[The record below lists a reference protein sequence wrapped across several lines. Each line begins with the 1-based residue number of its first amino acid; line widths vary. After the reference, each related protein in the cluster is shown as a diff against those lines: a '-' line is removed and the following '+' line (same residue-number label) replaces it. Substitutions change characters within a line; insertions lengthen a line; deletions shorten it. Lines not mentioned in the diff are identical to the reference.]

1 MVILP
6 LGIHL
11 YFLLVILLPDFFIAI
26 HLFKKLN
33 FFLNGNLNEAM
44 GERIKNKSLYIK
56 CKYVVE
62 KSIKKYKRR
71 DQIQNYYVKAEERM
85 KKSGY
90 HGQYAAVVYIIT
102 KYVITA
108 ILFIITIA
116 IYFPSLREA
125 IILSAA
131 NIIIIE
137 TVINK
142 GKKEVNMKLQKYIY
156 KIYKYLHNQISSGVK
171 VTDAIRTVYEVIE
184 DKNLRKVLIKL
195 AARYELTLDIDASLN
210 EFKSNYDIQEA
221 ETLCVAL
228 KQGVITGDN
237 KELLERQEDIMFKKY
252 FNYIQAET
260 DSCRIRATITTGV
273 FAAVIVIMITV
284 PLVNDV
290 YEAVGKIFIN

>member
-1 MVILP
+1 MKIQP
-6 LGIHL
+6 IGMH
-11 YFLLVILLPDFFIAI
+11 YSFIFIVLMLDLIIAV
-26 HLFKKLN
+26 FTVKKLSIY
-33 FFLNGNLNEAM
+33 LNGNFAEAL
-44 GERIKNKSLYIK
+44 GVRNKNKSIYSR
-56 CKYVVE
+56 CKYLVT
-62 KSIKKYKRR
+62 KSIEKYERKERLHR
-71 DQIQNYYVKAEERM
+71 FYNKAEARM

-90 HGQYAAVVYIIT
+90 YGKYAAAVYLFVKFIVT
-102 KYVITA
+102 V
-108 ILFIITIA
+108 ILFIIATT
-116 IYFPSLREA
+116 IYFPSLKEA
-125 IILSAA
+125 VILPVV

-137 TVINK
+137 TVVNSR
-142 GKKEVNMKLQKYIY
+142 KKEVNMMFQKYIY

-184 DKNLRKVLIKL
+184 DNNLRKVLIKL

-228 KQGVITGDN
+228 KQGVVTGDN

-260 DSCRIRATITTGV
+260 DSCRMRATITTGIFV
-273 FAAVIVIMITV
+273 LVIVIMIIV
-284 PLVNDV
+284 PLINDV